1 MPDFWRI
8 RAQEIREAKSRMTR
22 TPRATQPV
30 CARISKMLPM
40 RMAFRRKR
48 MSVSLRER
56 NFYRANST

>member
-1 MPDFWRI
+1 MPDFWRM
-8 RAQEIREAKSRMTR
+8 RAQEMSEAKSRMAR

-30 CARISKMLPM
+30 CARISKMLPT